1 MSSNGWIMPYVKQ
14 NSLRF
19 AAIIALAALTLLCA
33 AMLTFTSGYLI
44 SKASLRPENILML
57 YVPIVGVRTFGIAR
71 SVLRYVERLLA
82 HSAVLRVLSAMR
94 VRLYDQL
101 EPHALRLRG
110 QYRTGDLLGVM
121 SDDLESLQNMYVRT
135 IFPAVAALI
144 VYGVVV
150 GLLGWFDPVFA
161 GIIALYVLVL
171 VAIVP
176 FASLYISRTWQQQL
190 KQQQAALYSRL
201 TDTVMG
207 LGDLLISGRQH
218 EFADS
223 YAEEERAAAQ
233 YERKLSRH
241 KRYVALLLQ
250 IVVGLVVAQT
260 AVWATGQVTDRSMDA
275 TMLAAF
281 VLVMLPITEAF
292 LPMTDAIQRIPSY
305 EESVARLDKLNNEL
319 DDELNDELNDVTAS
333 TPGSTAS
340 NSSIASTSKRK
351 PAQSLASTV
360 WLEKINPSNSIQ
372 LRQVHYTYPGER
384 EPVLRNVNLTI
395 EQGKRIA
402 IIGPSGAGKS
412 TLLKLIQG
420 AYEPD
425 HGQVLIH
432 GQLATQWQQQIHQ
445 WIAVLNQKPYLFDTT
460 LLNNIRLSRPEAA
473 AEEVEQVLDAAQ
485 LSKLIAALPLGY
497 HTPMQ
502 EAGRRFSGGE
512 RQRIALARV
521 LLQQTPI
528 VILDEPTVGLDPRT
542 ERELLD
548 TILGS
553 LGDKTMIWVTHR
565 LVRAEQMDEIV
576 FIDEGEIVMRGS
588 HQQLYA
594 TSERYRHLY
603 RMDHPVMTARTME
616 EQERYVVQA

>member
-1 MSSNGWIMPYVKQ
+1 MSRGGWIIPYIKQ

-19 AAIIALAALTLLCA
+19 AGIIALAALTLLCA
-33 AMLTFTSGYLI
+33 SMLTFTSGYLI

-121 SDDLESLQNMYVRT
+121 SDDLESLQNVYVRT
-135 IFPAVAALI
+135 IFPAIAALI
-144 VYGVVV
+144 VYGVLI

-161 GIIALYVLVL
+161 GMIALYVLVL
-171 VAIVP
+171 VAVVP
-176 FASLYISRTWQQQL
+176 LASLYISRKWQQQL
-190 KQQQAALYSRL
+190 KQKQAKLYSQL
-201 TDTVMG
+201 TDSVMG

-218 EFADS
+218 EFAER
-223 YAEEERAAAQ
+223 YAEQERDAAL
-233 YERKLSRH
+233 YERKLGRH
-241 KRYVALLLQ
+241 KRYTALVLQ
-250 IVVGLVVAQT
+250 TVVGLIVAQT
-260 AVWATGQVTDRSMDA
+260 AVWATGQVADRSMEA
-275 TMLAAF
+275 TLLAAC
-281 VLVMLPITEAF
+281 VLVMLPLTEAF

-305 EESVARLDKLNNEL
+305 GESVARLDKLNDDLNEGSAMPAMRS
-319 DDELNDELNDVTAS
+319 DSVAS
-333 TPGSTAS
+333 PSAIGAIQQVQ
-340 NSSIASTSKRK
+340 SIASISVQSTS
-351 PAQSLASTV
+351 
-360 WLEKINPSNSIQ
+360 SIQ
-372 LRQVHYTYPGER
+372 MQQVHYTYPGQH
-384 EPVLRNVNLTI
+384 EPALRNLNLTI
-395 EQGKRIA
+395 EQGKKIA

-420 AYEPD
+420 AYEPAS
-425 HGQVLIH
+425 GQVLLHGKPAAQWAQDIH
-432 GQLATQWQQQIHQ
+432 RF
-445 WIAVLNQKPYLFDTT
+445 IAVLNQKPYLFDTT
-460 LLNNIRLSRPEAA
+460 LLNNVRLSRPEAT
-473 AEEVEQVLDAAQ
+473 AEEVQQAMQAAK
-485 LSKLIAALPLGY
+485 LSELIAALPLGY
-497 HTPMQ
+497 NTPMQ

-528 VILDEPTVGLDPRT
+528 VILDEPTVGLDPTT

-576 FIDEGEIVMRGS
+576 FIDEGEIIMHGS

-594 TSERYRHLY
+594 TSERYRQLY
-603 RMDHPVMTARTME
+603 RMDHPMMADRV
-616 EQERYVVQA
+616 EQEERYAVHA

>member
-1 MSSNGWIMPYVKQ
+1 MSRGGWIIPYIKQ

-19 AAIIALAALTLLCA
+19 AGIIALAALTLLCA
-33 AMLTFTSGYLI
+33 SMLTFTSGYLI

-121 SDDLESLQNMYVRT
+121 SDDLESLQNVYVRT
-135 IFPAVAALI
+135 IFPAIAALI
-144 VYGVVV
+144 VYGVLI

-161 GIIALYVLVL
+161 GMIALYVLVL
-171 VAIVP
+171 VAVVP
-176 FASLYISRTWQQQL
+176 LASLYISRKWQQQL
-190 KQQQAALYSRL
+190 KQKQAKLYSQL
-201 TDTVMG
+201 TDSVMG

-218 EFADS
+218 EFAER
-223 YAEEERAAAQ
+223 YAEQERDAAL
-233 YERKLSRH
+233 YERKLGRH
-241 KRYVALLLQ
+241 KRYTALVLQ
-250 IVVGLVVAQT
+250 TVVGLIVAQT
-260 AVWATGQVTDRSMDA
+260 AVWATGQVADRSMEA
-275 TMLAAF
+275 TLLAAC
-281 VLVMLPITEAF
+281 VLVMLPLTEAF

-305 EESVARLDKLNNEL
+305 GESVARLDKLNDDLNEGSAMPAMRS
-319 DDELNDELNDVTAS
+319 DSVAS
-333 TPGSTAS
+333 PSAIES
-340 NSSIASTSKRK
+340 SQQVQSIASISARSTS
-351 PAQSLASTV
+351 
-360 WLEKINPSNSIQ
+360 SIQ
-372 LRQVHYTYPGER
+372 MQQVQYTYPGQH
-384 EPVLRNVNLTI
+384 EPALRNLNLTI
-395 EQGKRIA
+395 EQGKKIA

-420 AYEPD
+420 AYEPAS
-425 HGQVLIH
+425 GQVLLHGKPVAQWAQDIH
-432 GQLATQWQQQIHQ
+432 RF
-445 WIAVLNQKPYLFDTT
+445 IAVLNQKPYLFDTT
-460 LLNNIRLSRPEAA
+460 LLNNVRLSRPEAT
-473 AEEVEQVLDAAQ
+473 AEEVQQAMQAAK

-497 HTPMQ
+497 NTPMQ

-528 VILDEPTVGLDPRT
+528 VILDEPTVGLDSTT

-576 FIDEGEIVMRGS
+576 FIDEGEIIIHGS

-594 TSERYRHLY
+594 TSERYRQLY
-603 RMDHPVMTARTME
+603 RMDHPMMADRV
-616 EQERYVVQA
+616 EQEERYVVHA

>member
-1 MSSNGWIMPYVKQ
+1 MSRDGWIVPYIKQ

-19 AAIIALAALTLLCA
+19 AGIIALAALTLLCA

-94 VRLYDQL
+94 VRLYNQL

-121 SDDLESLQNMYVRT
+121 SDDLESLQNVYVRT

-144 VYGVVV
+144 VYGAVI

-161 GIIALYVLVL
+161 GLIALYILVL
-171 VAIVP
+171 VGIIP
-176 FASLYISRTWQQQL
+176 FASLYISRKWQQQL
-190 KQQQAALYSRL
+190 KQKQAALYSRL

-207 LGDLLISGRQH
+207 LGDLLISGRQD

-223 YAEEERAAAQ
+223 YAEQERAAAQ

-241 KRYVALLLQ
+241 KRYVTLFLQ
-250 IVVGLVVAQT
+250 IVVGLIVAQT
-260 AVWATGQVTDRSMDA
+260 AVWATGQIAGRSMDA
-275 TMLAAF
+275 TLLAAF

-305 EESVARLDKLNNEL
+305 GESIARLDTLK
-319 DDELNDELNDVTAS
+319 DELTDIPAAIDSKIVSTRPVS
-333 TPGSTAS
+333 TPIVKSVQQ
-340 NSSIASTSKRK
+340 
-351 PAQSLASTV
+351 PAPLAS
-360 WLEKINPSNSIQ
+360 LEKIDAWNHIQ
-372 LRQVHYTYPGER
+372 LRQVQYTYPGES
-384 EPVLRNVNLTI
+384 EPTLRNLSLTI

-425 HGQVLIH
+425 HGQVLIN
-432 GQLATQWQQQIHQ
+432 GQMASRWKQDIHRL
-445 WIAVLNQKPYLFDTT
+445 IAVLNQKPYLFDTT
-460 LLNNIRLSRPEAA
+460 LLNNVRLSRPEAT
-473 AEEVEQVLDAAQ
+473 AEEVEQALDDAR
-485 LSKLIAALPLGY
+485 LSALIAALPLGY

-512 RQRIALARV
+512 RQRIALARI
-521 LLQQTPI
+521 LLQRTPI

-565 LVRAEQMDEIV
+565 LVRAEQMDEII
-576 FIDEGEIVMRGS
+576 FIDAGEIVMRGS

-603 RMDHPVMTARTME
+603 RMDHPVTSESVTK
-616 EQERYVVQA
+616 ERYAVHA

>member
-1 MSSNGWIMPYVKQ
+1 MSRGGWIIPYIKQ

-19 AAIIALAALTLLCA
+19 AGIIALAVLTLLCA
-33 AMLTFTSGYLI
+33 SMLTFTSGYLI

-110 QYRTGDLLGVM
+110 QYRTGDLLGVI
-121 SDDLESLQNMYVRT
+121 SDDLESLQNVYVRT
-135 IFPAVAALI
+135 IFPAIAALI
-144 VYGVVV
+144 VYGVLI

-161 GIIALYVLVL
+161 GMIALYVLVL
-171 VAIVP
+171 VAVVP
-176 FASLYISRTWQQQL
+176 LASLYISRKWQQQL
-190 KQQQAALYSRL
+190 KQKQAKLYSQL
-201 TDTVMG
+201 TDSVMG

-218 EFADS
+218 EFAER
-223 YAEEERAAAQ
+223 YAEQERDAAL
-233 YERKLSRH
+233 YERKLGRH
-241 KRYVALLLQ
+241 KRYTALVLQ
-250 IVVGLVVAQT
+250 TVVGLIVAQT
-260 AVWATGQVTDRSMDA
+260 AVWATGQVADRSMEA
-275 TMLAAF
+275 TLLAAC
-281 VLVMLPITEAF
+281 VLVMLPLTEAF

-305 EESVARLDKLNNEL
+305 GESVARLDKLNDDLNEGSAMPAMRS
-319 DDELNDELNDVTAS
+319 DSVAS
-333 TPGSTAS
+333 PSAIES
-340 NSSIASTSKRK
+340 SQQVQSIASISARSTS
-351 PAQSLASTV
+351 
-360 WLEKINPSNSIQ
+360 SIQ
-372 LRQVHYTYPGER
+372 MQQVQYTYPGQH
-384 EPVLRNVNLTI
+384 EPALRNLNLTI
-395 EQGKRIA
+395 EQGKKIA

-420 AYEPD
+420 AYEPAS
-425 HGQVLIH
+425 GQVLLHGKPVAQWAQDIH
-432 GQLATQWQQQIHQ
+432 RF
-445 WIAVLNQKPYLFDTT
+445 IAVLNQKPYLFDTT
-460 LLNNIRLSRPEAA
+460 LLNNVRLSRPEAT
-473 AEEVEQVLDAAQ
+473 AEEVQQAMQAAK
-485 LSKLIAALPLGY
+485 LSELIAALPLGY
-497 HTPMQ
+497 NTPMQ

-528 VILDEPTVGLDPRT
+528 VILDEPTVGLDSTT

-576 FIDEGEIVMRGS
+576 FIDEGEIIIHGS

-594 TSERYRHLY
+594 TSERYRQLY
-603 RMDHPVMTARTME
+603 RMDHPMMADGV
-616 EQERYVVQA
+616 EQEERYVVHA

>member
-1 MSSNGWIMPYVKQ
+1 MSRDGWIIPYIKQ

-19 AAIIALAALTLLCA
+19 AGIIALAALTLLCA
-33 AMLTFTSGYLI
+33 SMLTFTSGYLI

-121 SDDLESLQNMYVRT
+121 SDDLESLQNVYVRT
-135 IFPAVAALI
+135 IFPAIAALI
-144 VYGVVV
+144 VYGVLI

-161 GIIALYVLVL
+161 GMIALYVLVL
-171 VAIVP
+171 VAVVP
-176 FASLYISRTWQQQL
+176 LASLYISRKWQQQL
-190 KQQQAALYSRL
+190 KQKQAKLYSQL
-201 TDTVMG
+201 TDSVMG

-218 EFADS
+218 EFAER
-223 YAEEERAAAQ
+223 YAEQERDTAL
-233 YERKLSRH
+233 YERKLGRH
-241 KRYVALLLQ
+241 KRYTALVLQ
-250 IVVGLVVAQT
+250 TVVGLIVAQT
-260 AVWATGQVTDRSMDA
+260 AVWATGQVADRSMEA
-275 TMLAAF
+275 TLLAAC
-281 VLVMLPITEAF
+281 VLVMLPLTEAF

-305 EESVARLDKLNNEL
+305 GESVARLDKLNDDLNEGSAMPAMRS
-319 DDELNDELNDVTAS
+319 DSVAS
-333 TPGSTAS
+333 PSAIES
-340 NSSIASTSKRK
+340 SQQVQSIASISARSTS
-351 PAQSLASTV
+351 
-360 WLEKINPSNSIQ
+360 SIQ
-372 LRQVHYTYPGER
+372 MQQVQYTYPGQH
-384 EPVLRNVNLTI
+384 EPALRNLNLTI
-395 EQGKRIA
+395 EQGKKIA

-420 AYEPD
+420 AYKPAS
-425 HGQVLIH
+425 GQVLLHGKPVAQWAQDIH
-432 GQLATQWQQQIHQ
+432 RF
-445 WIAVLNQKPYLFDTT
+445 IAVLNQKPYLFDTT
-460 LLNNIRLSRPEAA
+460 LLNNVRLSRPEAT
-473 AEEVEQVLDAAQ
+473 AEEVQQAMQAAK

-497 HTPMQ
+497 NTPMQ

-528 VILDEPTVGLDPRT
+528 VILDEPTVGLDPTT

-576 FIDEGEIVMRGS
+576 FIDDGEIIIHGS

-594 TSERYRHLY
+594 TSERYRQLY
-603 RMDHPVMTARTME
+603 RMDHPMMADRV
-616 EQERYVVQA
+616 EQEERYVVHA